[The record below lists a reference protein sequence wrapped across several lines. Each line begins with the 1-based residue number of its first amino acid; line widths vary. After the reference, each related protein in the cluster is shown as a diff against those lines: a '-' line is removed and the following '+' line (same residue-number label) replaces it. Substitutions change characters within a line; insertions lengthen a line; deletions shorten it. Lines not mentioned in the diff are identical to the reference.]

1 MTLEFIINIAYLLA
15 SLAFIWGLRLLS
27 SPDTARKGN
36 ILAGSGM
43 VLAISAAMAD
53 PIQGA
58 SNNYIWIIAALLVGS
73 TIGIVAARRVKMT
86 AMPQMVSIF
95 NGLGGACAVVLAYAE
110 ILPFYGGQTE
120 LETASL
126 SIVLLALLIGGIS
139 STGSILA
146 FAKLQGLI
154 RDRTLLLPRHD
165 IFNNVLLIATL
176 ALGGYL
182 IIAGQPAG
190 LLLGSVF
197 MILALLF
204 GFSFVIP
211 IGGADMPVVISLLNS
226 LTGLS
231 AAVTGLIY
239 GSQFMLV
246 GGILVGAA
254 GTILTV
260 LMCDAMNRSLVNVLL
275 GGFGGGTST
284 SQRDDSGQVA
294 REVSL
299 SDAAIQ
305 LFYSESVLIVPGYGL
320 AVAQAQKVCKEV
332 DELLEANGVEVSYAI
347 HPVAGRMP
355 GHMNVLLAEA
365 DVPYNKL
372 LDLEEANHA
381 LKSTDMVV
389 VVGANDVVNPAAEE
403 DPGSPIHGMPVLQVW
418 NAKNVIVLKRSM
430 RPGYAGIQNALFFH
444 DKTRMLFGD
453 AKESLGNWRVK
464 SRDCS
469 WWKWIEIPQMIVAVE
484 WFCL

>member
-1 MTLEFIINIAYLLA
+1 MTLEFIINIAYLVA
-15 SLAFIWGLRLLS
+15 SLAFVWGLRLLS

-36 ILAGSGM
+36 ILAGAGM
-43 VLAISAAMAD
+43 ALAISAAMAE
-53 PIQGA
+53 PIQG
-58 SNNYIWIIAALLVGS
+58 SFNNYLLILAALLIGS
-73 TIGIVAARRVKMT
+73 IIGLVAARIVKMT

-110 ILPFYGGQTE
+110 ILPFYGGETE
-120 LETASL
+120 LDTAGL
-126 SIVLLALLIGGIS
+126 SIILLALLIGGIS
-139 STGSILA
+139 STGSALA
-146 FAKLQGLI
+146 FAKLQGLVW
-154 RDRTLLLPRHD
+154 DKTLLLPRHD
-165 IFNNVLLIATL
+165 MINNILLIATL
-176 ALGGYL
+176 GLGVYL
-182 IIAGQPAG
+182 LVVGQPAG
-190 LLLGSVF
+190 LLLVSVF
-197 MILALLF
+197 MILALVF

-260 LMCDAMNRSLVNVLL
+260 LMCDAMNRSLLNVIL
-275 GGFGGGTST
+275 GGFGGGSSS
-284 SQRDDSGQVA
+284 SQGEDGDQVA
-294 REVSL
+294 LEVSIP
-299 SDAAIQ
+299 DAAIQ
-305 LFYSESVLIVPGYGL
+305 LFYSQSVIIVPGYGL
-320 AVAQAQKVCKEV
+320 AVAQAQKICKEV
-332 DELLEANGVEVSYAI
+332 DGLLEANGVEVRYAI

-372 LDLEEANHA
+372 LDLEEANQA

-403 DPGSPIHGMPVLQVW
+403 DSGSPIHGMPVLQVW

-453 AKESLGNWRVK
+453 AKESLGELASEMK
-464 SRDCS
+464 G
-469 WWKWIEIPQMIVAVE
+469 
-484 WFCL
+484 L